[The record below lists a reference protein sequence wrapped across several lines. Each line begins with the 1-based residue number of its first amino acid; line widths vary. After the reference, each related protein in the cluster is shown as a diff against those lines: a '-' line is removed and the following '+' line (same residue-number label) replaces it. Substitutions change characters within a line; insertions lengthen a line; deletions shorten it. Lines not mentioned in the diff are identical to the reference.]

1 MSPKGIL
8 LESKTMLEKSE
19 RQYPKVY
26 CCLWKGVRPFFQYSL
41 SKIHMKDN
49 EEPLFC
55 LWGDSAK
62 VVLTSHRLH
71 LFKSGVYYPFDL
83 KDVNIKSYISG
94 IIVSSGEYK
103 SLKQVVL
110 PIKLF
115 KTYNTAF
122 WTNLLTKMAQA
133 AKSVSDF
140 TRGDSSVQ
148 NFSMTIPSNSTYKTQ
163 SEFNC
168 VETND
173 RKSNSQTSKPNILS
187 NEKLSTKDNIEN
199 AYSQLIEIINDA
211 YSDIAELKGVNR
223 KFDEIKDNVVS
234 VFKSLAE
241 DAKGQL
247 TKAKNETVW
256 DNLVIAFF
264 GETNAGKSTII
275 ETFRIL
281 FDPNRKKEDG
291 LIVGDGQ
298 HDFTKTYCEYKLS
311 ISGKPFTLID
321 VPGIEGKE
329 EDFQDTIK
337 TALQKAHIVFYINGH
352 NKKPDEAT
360 AKKIKNYLGDWVKVY
375 SVYNVRGGVSNY
387 DEEEERET
395 LLTEGVKKNES
406 LIKTEFKRIL
416 GDVYKGNLT
425 VQGKL
430 AMCAKASF
438 SKKRDDLIKDQQK
451 LLRYF
456 DGSPEKILQF
466 SQFQTI
472 VNLVDEK
479 SANFKKEIIEANKQ
493 KLISLASR
501 IADDISNTMV
511 SQKTYVDRLKGNLN
525 VAEREICNNMLN
537 NAQHHISSTVKNM
550 IESSFGDLKSYAFG
564 CIDRGDSNL
573 KCMVEDYQRRNLR
586 KLQNNIT
593 FSVKDSLRKVEE
605 TSNRNLKG
613 LDGVNIKPLSFNTYI
628 DFDAEI
634 DFTEAFEELDIDFS
648 DVVNWVGKT
657 AGTAATGAAIGS
669 FIPGLG
675 TMIGAA
681 IGGIVGGVVH
691 AASGDGGKADARKS
705 VSDAI
710 NKAKDRA
717 NREVNKSLA
726 SVFENLGRVSKDL
739 QKAIQTEKRNI
750 NTLQEAIDDF
760 DNDIN
765 RYVSQLK
772 QQRYGRI

>member
-1 MSPKGIL
+1 MTPKEIIL
-8 LESKTMLEKSE
+8 QHYRELGKLE
-19 RQYPKVY
+19 RQYPNSF
-26 CCLWKGVRPFFQYSL
+26 CCLWNGVGSFFQYSL
-41 SKIHMKDN
+41 SKIDMLSN
-49 EEPLFC
+49 EEPLLFM
-55 LWGDSAK
+55 WGDSAK

-71 LFKSGVYYPFDL
+71 FFKSGVYYPFDL
-83 KDVNIKSYISG
+83 KDVNIKSCISG

-110 PIKLF
+110 PIELF

-140 TRGDSSVQ
+140 TRGDSSIQ
-148 NFSMTIPSNSTYKTQ
+148 NFSMAIPSNSTYKTQ
-163 SEFNC
+163 SGLNR
-168 VETND
+168 VETNE

-211 YSDIAELKGVNR
+211 YSDIAGLKGVNR

-234 VFKSLAE
+234 VFKSLAK

-329 EDFQDTIK
+329 EDFKDSIK

-375 SVYNVRGGVSNY
+375 SVYNVRGGASDY
-387 DEEEERET
+387 DEEEDRET
-395 LLTEGVKKNES
+395 LFTEGVKKNES
-406 LIKTEFKRIL
+406 LIKEEFKKIL
-416 GDVYKGNLT
+416 GDVYNGNLT
-425 VQGKL
+425 VQGML

-456 DGSPEKILQF
+456 DGSPEKVLQF

-525 VAEREICNNMLN
+525 VAEREICNNMFN
-537 NAQHHISSTVKNM
+537 NTQHNISSTVKNM
-550 IESSFGDLKSYAFG
+550 IDSSFGDLKSYAFG
-564 CIDRGDSNL
+564 CIDRGEPNL
-573 KCMVEDYQRRNLR
+573 KHKVDNYQQRCFNDL
-586 KLQNNIT
+586 KNGIT
-593 FSVKDSLRKVEE
+593 YRVKDNLKKVEQ
-605 TSNRNLKG
+605 TSNRKLKE
-613 LDGVNIKPLSFNTYI
+613 LDGVNIKPLSFNNYI

-634 DFTEAFEELDIDFS
+634 DFTEAFEELDIDFA
-648 DVVNWVGKT
+648 DIMNWAGKT
-657 AGTAATGAAIGS
+657 AGTAAVGAAIGS
-669 FIPGLG
+669 VIPGLG

-710 NKAKDRA
+710 NKAKDKA
-717 NREVNKSLA
+717 NRDVNKSLA
-726 SVFENLGRVSKDL
+726 SVFENLRRVSKDL
-739 QKAIQTEKRNI
+739 KKAIQTEKRNI